1 MPFTL
6 TNFHCIYCGTKDVY
20 RDEMGELSTQQQHY
34 CVTCGRTFRTGAQEL
49 NDFHT
54 KRMAELLA
62 DLEDRRVKPQA

>member
-1 MPFTL
+1 MHFTL

-20 RDEMGELSTQQQHY
+20 RDETGELSTQQQHY
-34 CVTCGRTFRTGAQEL
+34 CVTCGRTFRIGAQEL
-49 NDFHT
+49 NDYHT